1 MFWKIYF
8 YFYALV
14 NISIYAAFLFVAEA
28 SSMFEIET
36 ASDVIGMISAPIGLL
51 GLYGLIK
58 DKKLLF
64 QKFWIGFFFVLI
76 LNEVLY
82 GTYSIFGLIG
92 EYEINLQIGLLIAGA
107 CLLFL
112 PYYIGIY
119 IYAVKKEFWYEKQT

>member
-28 SSMFEIET
+28 PSMFEIET
-36 ASDVIGMISAPIGLL
+36 ASDVIGMILAPIGLL

-82 GTYSIFGLIG
+82 GTYSIFW
-92 EYEINLQIGLLIAGA
+92 AD
-107 CLLFL
+107 
-112 PYYIGIY
+112 
-119 IYAVKKEFWYEKQT
+119 W